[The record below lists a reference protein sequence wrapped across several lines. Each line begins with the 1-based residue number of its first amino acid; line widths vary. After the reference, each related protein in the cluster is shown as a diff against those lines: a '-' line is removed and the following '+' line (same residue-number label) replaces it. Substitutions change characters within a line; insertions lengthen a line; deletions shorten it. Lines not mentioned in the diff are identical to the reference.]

1 MPTLSAIIGFIFLGV
16 GIGVGMAATISNL
29 RSAKGP
35 KELAFVRFNCLAA
48 WAVVSLMLAMM
59 YYLPS
64 PWRYLV
70 LIPYFFHLPIATYRS
85 ATKRQLIRRLEE
97 MESAHHH

>member
-1 MPTLSAIIGFIFLGV
+1 MPTITGIIGFIFLGI
-16 GIGVGMAATISNL
+16 GIGTGLAATISNL

-35 KELAFVRFNCLAA
+35 RERAFVRFNCLAA
-48 WAVVSLMLAMM
+48 WAVVALLLAMI

-70 LIPYFFHLPIATYRS
+70 LIPYFVHLPIATYRS

-97 MESAHHH
+97 MESAHH